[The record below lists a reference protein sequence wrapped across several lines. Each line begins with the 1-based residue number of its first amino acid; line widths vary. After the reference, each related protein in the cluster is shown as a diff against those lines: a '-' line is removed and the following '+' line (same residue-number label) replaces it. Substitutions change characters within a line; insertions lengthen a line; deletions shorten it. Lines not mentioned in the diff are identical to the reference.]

1 MLPRCNKRQSE
12 ITTWIF
18 PGTFP
23 GKYVNPLEQEI
34 VDNQE
39 KEDYNIS
46 MAIEGSKQ
54 QVLEFLRRHRGE
66 YISGEDLS
74 RDLAISRTAVW
85 KHIQSLRQEG
95 YRIDAQT
102 RRGYCLLATPDC
114 FYPEEVTAGLE
125 TAWLGRT
132 LYYYDEVGSTNQVA
146 KELADDGAPEGT
158 VIVAECQTGGR
169 GRRGRSWISPARKG
183 IWFSVI
189 LRPRVAP
196 AQAPQLTLLA
206 AVAVVAAVRE
216 RTGLPLGIKWPNDL
230 LAGGRKVCGILTE
243 IKAEIDAVEYI
254 VLGIGLNA
262 NLEAGDFSPE
272 VSPQATSLYLEL
284 GRPVERLPLFQRILS
299 CLEKWY
305 ERWQDEGFAPVREAW
320 KEASITL
327 GQEVRVNSWREVFQG
342 VALDIDDEGS
352 LLVRDAGGRIR
363 RFNSGEVS
371 LRPV

>member
-1 MLPRCNKRQSE
+1 M
-12 ITTWIF
+12 T
-18 PGTFP
+18 
-23 GKYVNPLEQEI
+23 
-34 VDNQE
+34 
-39 KEDYNIS
+39 
-46 MAIEGSKQ
+46 IEGSKQ

-66 YISGEDLS
+66 YISGEELS

-85 KHIQSLRQEG
+85 KHIQSLRQDG

-102 RRGYCLLATPDC
+102 RRGYCLLSIPDC
-114 FYPEEVTAGLE
+114 FYPEEVVAGLE

-146 KELADDGAPEGT
+146 KELADGGAPEGT
-158 VIVAECQTGGR
+158 VVVAECQTGGR

-206 AVAVVAAVRE
+206 AVAVAAAVRE

-272 VSPQATSLYLEL
+272 VRPQATSLYLEL
-284 GRPVERLPLFQRILS
+284 GRPVERVPLFQRILS
-299 CLEKWY
+299 WLEKWY
-305 ERWQDEGFAPVREAW
+305 ERWQEEGFAPVREAW

-352 LLVRDAGGRIR
+352 LLVRDAGGRVR